1 MKKTNY
7 IISAALVIFLF
18 FGVKLATALE
28 PVPEESGFGGFVRPG
43 VGYINYKS
51 NLVASFVGLDL
62 SDKKINSLTDSPD
75 SQSNGIA
82 LVPFSLEYTFA
93 STRTQLFMGTEL
105 TDLIRF
111 DLSQQIGV
119 KQEIGQAGILQGG
132 FLFNGIPAKEWKDPY
147 VVNQNRDETSRTA
160 TGGRL
165 VWDRMFGIPLQLQY
179 SYRKIDI
186 GSEKSGEFLGLTS
199 AERDLLDRNGDRH
212 VAEAI
217 YRFRFAQK
225 HTLAP
230 QFIYTKDNRDGD
242 ARKNDAYDF
251 QLTYAYIGKPFSL
264 TANAFVGW
272 ADYDEKNPIYGKT
285 QNDDRY
291 GILGALYYTNPW
303 NWSLF
308 GSNPMNFFINAGFVK
323 TDASIDFY
331 DQEALIATAGV
342 FLKW

>member
-1 MKKTNY
+1 MKKTG
-7 IISAALVIFLF
+7 IITFTALSILLFLGPNF
-18 FGVKLATALE
+18 ATALE
-28 PVPEESGFGGFVRPG
+28 PVPKESGFSGFIRPG
-43 VGYINYKS
+43 AGYINYKS
-51 NLVASFVGLDL
+51 NLVASFLRFDL
-62 SDKKINSLTDSPD
+62 SEKKINSLTDSPD
-75 SQSNGIA
+75 SQSNFIA
-82 LVPFSLEYTFA
+82 LVPFTLEYTFA

-119 KQEIGQAGILQGG
+119 KQGIGKAGILQGG

-147 VVNQNRDETSRTA
+147 VVDQDRDETSRTA

-165 VWDRMFGIPLQLQY
+165 VWDRIFGVPLQLQY

-212 VAEAI
+212 IAEAI

-225 HTLAP
+225 HTFAP

-251 QLTYAYIGKPFSL
+251 QLTYAYFGNPFRL
-264 TANAFVGW
+264 TTNAFVGW
-272 ADYDEKNPIYGKT
+272 ADYDDKNPIYGKT

-291 GILGALYYTNPW
+291 GIVGTLYYENPW

-308 GSNPMNFFINAGFVK
+308 GSNPINFFINAGFVK
-323 TDASIDFY
+323 TVANIDFY
-331 DQEALIATAGV
+331 DQQLLIATGGV